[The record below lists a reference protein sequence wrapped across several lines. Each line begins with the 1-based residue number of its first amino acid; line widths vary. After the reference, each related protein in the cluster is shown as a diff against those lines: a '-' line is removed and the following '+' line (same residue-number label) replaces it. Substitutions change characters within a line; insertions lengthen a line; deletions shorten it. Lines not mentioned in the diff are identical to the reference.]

1 MFEEPD
7 YARDTE
13 FKKLIVRQSD
23 VDLTRVALELARD
36 AYPELDLEE
45 PLEWIQARAEELRP
59 GLAVR
64 NELETLSA
72 LSACLSERHG
82 LTGSPEAY
90 EDPDS
95 SYLPKVIETG
105 RGIPISLSVIYMAV
119 AEELDLPLLGAS
131 APMHFLTRLETSQG
145 AMFVDAYAGG
155 RVLSLSECLAW
166 LKGMTNFSEPRLL
179 DALEPVGPR
188 AIIVRMLNNL
198 KVLYAKQENWPA
210 AWKVQHRLSA
220 LERSSYSERR
230 DLGIISLHA
239 GRLSVAVDVLN
250 ACLQKCPAEEKPILE
265 GHLKEAQRQLSEWN

>member
-1 MFEEPD
+1 MYEEPN

-36 AYPELDLEE
+36 AYPGLDLDESC
-45 PLEWIQARAEELRP
+45 EWIKARAEELRP

-64 NELETLSA
+64 SELETLAA
-72 LSACLSERHG
+72 LSACLSDRYG

-95 SYLPKVIETG
+95 SFLNRVIETG
-105 RGIPISLSVIYMAV
+105 QGIPISLSVIYMAV

-145 AMFVDAYAGG
+145 TMFVDAYAGG
-155 RVLSLSECLAW
+155 RVLTLLECLDW
-166 LKGMTNFSEPRLL
+166 LKGLTNLSERRLIE
-179 DALEPVGPR
+179 ALEPVGPR

-198 KVLYAKQENWPA
+198 KVLYAKNENWPA

-220 LERSSYSERR
+220 LQRSSYNERR

-239 GRLSVAVDVLN
+239 GRLSLAVDVLN
-250 ACLQKCPAEEKPILE
+250 ACLQKCPKEEKPILE